1 MKYINIT
8 INFTQNILF
17 LLLSI
22 DMLFLLQHRRTTINN
37 MVFNFMRKQHYHVS
51 SYHTPS
57 TKYFISWMISTMK
70 PINFL
75 SVLFFSGILFF
86 TKCRRRYCEE
96 TTLWNYILE
105 IMLTFLI
112 WGACVS
118 YLRKRRRRNILNLLT
133 VCFFC
138 IW

>member
-17 LLLSI
+17 LLSNI
-22 DMLFLLQHRRTTINN
+22 DMLFILQHRRTTINN
-37 MVFNFMRKQHYHVS
+37 MVFNFMSTQHYHVS

-57 TKYFISWMISTMK
+57 TKYFISWMISTKK
-70 PINFL
+70 PANSL
-75 SVLFFSGILFF
+75 SVFFSGILFF
-86 TKCRRRYCEE
+86 TECRRGYCDG
-96 TTLWNYILE
+96 TTLWSYMLE

-118 YLRKRRRRNILNLLT
+118 YLRKRRMRNILNLPT